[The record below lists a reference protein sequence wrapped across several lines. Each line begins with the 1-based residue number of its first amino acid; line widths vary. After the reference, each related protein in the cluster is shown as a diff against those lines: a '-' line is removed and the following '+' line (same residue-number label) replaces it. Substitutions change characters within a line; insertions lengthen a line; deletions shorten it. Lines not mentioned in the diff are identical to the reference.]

1 MILRELL
8 QTAFAVIV
16 RESRERVKKKE
27 QDFDIEGQ
35 FVLMH
40 KESFCIIMTVT
51 DQAEEERPYESVQ
64 DQFR

>member
-35 FVLMH
+35 FVLMQ

-51 DQAEEERPYESVQ
+51 DKAEEERPYESVQ